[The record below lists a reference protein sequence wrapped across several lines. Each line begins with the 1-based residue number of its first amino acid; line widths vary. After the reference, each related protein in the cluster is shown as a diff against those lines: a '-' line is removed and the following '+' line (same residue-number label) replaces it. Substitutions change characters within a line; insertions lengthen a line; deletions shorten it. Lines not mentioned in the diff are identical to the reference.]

1 MTSSR
6 THRRNTECEIIIKSN
21 LVATLTAAAATSSS
35 SSTSYNNCNQQDL
48 NAIVSAAYLNDT
60 REEEEEDEGVRVEN
74 RSSCMFTDIINSEK
88 VVSSGECIVQESVV
102 GPTAGTE
109 EKGFSIPRALCCLKG
124 RRTS

>member
-6 THRRNTECEIIIKSN
+6 AHRRNTECEIIIKSN
-21 LVATLTAAAATSSS
+21 LVATLTAVAATSSS
-35 SSTSYNNCNQQDL
+35 SSTSCSNQQDL

-60 REEEEEDEGVRVEN
+60 REEEEEEDERVRVEN
-74 RSSCMFTDIINSEK
+74 RNSCMFTDIINSEK

>member
-6 THRRNTECEIIIKSN
+6 AHRRNTECEIIIKSN
-21 LVATLTAAAATSSS
+21 LVATLTAVAATSSS
-35 SSTSYNNCNQQDL
+35 SSTSCSNQQDL

-60 REEEEEDEGVRVEN
+60 REEEEEDERVRVESRN
-74 RSSCMFTDIINSEK
+74 SCMFTDIINSEK